1 MFRKKV
7 TFIFLFCFGLSFGQN
22 EASYWYF
29 GNRAGLK
36 FNNSTGT
43 VTAITDGQL
52 STLEGC
58 TSISDQNGD
67 LLFYSDG
74 RFVWNKNHQIM
85 PNGTGLNGN
94 NSSTSSGVIIP
105 KPQDPGIFYLF
116 TVDEPHHDPSARGGG
131 NFGLNYSQIN
141 ITANGGL
148 GEVDPTFKNVPLVT
162 YDIGNALQA
171 EYKCSEKITAVRADD
186 CSSLWVIT
194 HFVDSFY
201 AFKVDTDGVMSTP
214 VISTVG
220 TTVPV
225 QGYRRN
231 ALGYIKAS
239 PDGNKIAVAHFGF
252 ATALGT
258 NAPGGVFLYD
268 FDNDTGI
275 VSNENIV
282 YSPANGNSP
291 YGVEFSSSNK
301 KLYATIG
308 TGASGN
314 SSSQVIQWDLEAANI
329 SASQQTIHTSNTLSG
344 GALQLGIDGRIYR
357 AQTDF
362 DNFPNTGQFL
372 GVIENPEA
380 DGLLANYNEN
390 GILVDINGNF
400 QNTSRIGLPP
410 FIQSL
415 FNSTIDIINDQTGT
429 TTSTQ
434 LILCDGDSYMLRGE
448 DIQGADYFWSRD
460 GVPLSNNNFE
470 LIVNSPGFYELIIEP
485 NNGECPILGEATV
498 SYSTIPVAHPIAS
511 ITACN
516 SSSNGLEPIDFTVFD
531 NEILLSQDPNQFTVN
546 YFQSFD
552 DALNNNNPLTNT
564 FDVSIG
570 LNTFFAR
577 IENNDNPNCF
587 DTTSFNVDVYR
598 TPTIENLP
606 NIESCDALGDF
617 FDGIAETDF
626 QALIPNII
634 GNQTDVSVSFHS
646 SLSNAEANTG
656 AFPNLYINTTPFL
669 EVIFVRI
676 ENNAN
681 PTECYSTDSFEVSVN
696 PAPIANNTTLIQC
709 DEDSFA
715 QDITVFNLS
724 EISAEVSNNEA
735 NRSVDYYLTLT
746 DAENQVNP
754 LDSNAYENISNPQL
768 IYARVT
774 NTDSGC
780 FNFAEITLDIST
792 TTTNDA
798 VLTLCDDDGTEDGFQ
813 SFNLAD
819 ANPIVLAGA
828 PVTLTAAYYETYL
841 DALLESNP
849 LGNTFTNTTPYN
861 QTIYARVENT
871 NNCFGISEVELI
883 VHPMPQV
890 VLQEEVFLC
899 LNASEALT
907 LTAGLVD
914 DIPNNY
920 AFEWSTGA
928 TTTEIMVNTPGT
940 YTVRVFNAEGCF
952 KERTITVTPSNIAT
966 IDNIEV
972 IDPIDNNTIIVMVS
986 GEGIYEYALNNPNG
1000 PYQSSNTF
1008 TNVRAGIYTVYVRDI
1023 KNNCGIVDQVVSVIG
1038 FPKFFSPNGDSY
1050 NPTWQVKGI
1059 SNDIQPNTNINI
1071 FDRMG
1076 RLIKVLNPTGPGW
1089 DGTVNGV
1096 LMPATDYWFEVI
1108 LQDGRTFNGHFA
1120 LIR

>member
-1 MFRKKV
+1 MKNLLLIPFAFFACV
-7 TFIFLFCFGLSFGQN
+7 LNAQSPNDCQFAVVVCGNSNVNVDVSGVGNQELSGSNTCSSQ
-22 EASYWYF
+22 E
-29 GNRAGLK
+29 
-36 FNNSTGT
+36 NNSIWLEVKIETAGT
-43 VTAITDGQL
+43 LGFTLTPQSSAITEDYDFFVFGPNVICGNIGQAIRC
-52 STLEGC
+52 STTNPQAAG
-58 TSISDQNGD
+58 Q
-67 LLFYSDG
+67 
-74 RFVWNKNHQIM
+74 
-85 PNGTGLNGN
+85 GN
-94 NSSTSSGVIIP
+94 NLTGMN
-105 KPQDPGIFYLF
+105 DTETDTAEGPG
-116 TVDEPHHDPSARGGG
+116 
-131 NFGLNYSQIN
+131 
-141 ITANGGL
+141 
-148 GEVDPTFKNVPLVT
+148 
-162 YDIGNALQA
+162 
-171 EYKCSEKITAVRADD
+171 
-186 CSSLWVIT
+186 
-194 HFVDSFY
+194 
-201 AFKVDTDGVMSTP
+201 
-214 VISTVG
+214 
-220 TTVPV
+220 
-225 QGYRRN
+225 
-231 ALGYIKAS
+231 ALGNS
-239 PDGNKIAVAHFGF
+239 F
-252 ATALGT
+252 
-258 NAPGGVFLYD
+258 
-268 FDNDTGI
+268 
-275 VSNENIV
+275 VSNLNVQAGENYFIV
-282 YSPANGNSP
+282 IDRPIGNSP
-291 YGVEFSSSNK
+291 FT
-301 KLYATIG
+301 L
-308 TGASGN
+308 
-314 SSSQVIQWDLEAANI
+314 QW
-329 SASQQTIHTSNTLSG
+329 
-344 GALQLGIDGRIYR
+344 
-357 AQTDF
+357 
-362 DNFPNTGQFL
+362 
-372 GVIENPEA
+372 
-380 DGLLANYNEN
+380 
-390 GILVDINGNF
+390 
-400 QNTSRIGLPP
+400 
-410 FIQSL
+410 
-415 FNSTIDIINDQTGT
+415 TGT
-429 TTSTQ
+429 ATFPESPSINIDLSTTN
-434 LILCDGDSYMLRGE
+434 IEACD
-448 DIQGADYFWSRD
+448 A
-460 GVPLSNNNFE
+460 
-470 LIVNSPGFYELIIEP
+470 
-485 NNGECPILGEATV
+485 
-498 SYSTIPVAHPIAS
+498 IA
-511 ITACN
+511 
-516 SSSNGLEPIDFTVFD
+516 P
-531 NEILLSQDPNQFTVN
+531 
-546 YFQSFD
+546 FD
-552 DALNNNNPLTNT
+552 DGITNFDLT
-564 FDVSIG
+564 
-570 LNTFFAR
+570 
-577 IENNDNPNCF
+577 
-587 DTTSFNVDVYR
+587 TTASD
-598 TPTIENLP
+598 
-606 NIESCDALGDF
+606 
-617 FDGIAETDF
+617 
-626 QALIPNII
+626 II
-634 GNQTDVSVSFHS
+634 GNQTNKIVTFHNS
-646 SLSNAEANTG
+646 ESDANIGINALGNNFNNTSNPQTI
-656 AFPNLYINTTPFL
+656 Y
-669 EVIFVRI
+669 VRI
-676 ENNAN
+676 EENSTGCFEIGDFEISINGGPNYNEPSTFDVCDDDTDGDDTNGQAEIDLQIVSDFIADGFVASNLNVSYHISQTEAENNLN
-681 PTECYSTDSFEVSVN
+681 PLGSTFYNTIPDTITLYARIEDTNNTLCFTVSQFEVNIVS
-696 PAPIANNTTLIQC
+696 PPIANNTTLIQC

-1120 LIR
+1120 LVR